1 MADRFVAVAG
11 NMGVGKTTL
20 VEYLATR
27 YGFQP
32 VYEPF
37 EDNPYLDAFY
47 KDMKAWGFHSQVWF
61 LAHKYRLH
69 RTLGNTAGTIVQDR
83 TIYEDA
89 EIFARYLYRSRR
101 MTKRDFK
108 TYTEMYT
115 AMRESLRPP
124 DLLIYLRCGVRSIRR
139 RLKRRGRPSEQAVPA
154 SYLRSLNKLYEE
166 WVERYDQ
173 SPVLVWDTERLD
185 YLEDLVGRLE
195 FQDAIEA
202 FL

>member
-20 VEYLATR
+20 VEYLSTR

-47 KDMKAWGFHSQVWF
+47 KDMKAWAFHSQVWF

-69 RTLGNTAGTIVQDR
+69 RTLGGAPGTIVQDR

-89 EIFARYLYRSRR
+89 EIFARYLHKSRR
-101 MTKRDFK
+101 MSSRDFD
-108 TYTEMYT
+108 TYNEMYT

-124 DLLIYLRCGVRSIRR
+124 DLLVYLRCGVRGIRR
-139 RLKRRGRPSEQAVPA
+139 RLERRGRPAEQAVPA
-154 SYLRSLNKLYEE
+154 SYLRALNQLYEE
-166 WVERYDQ
+166 WVGRYDQ

-185 YLEDLVGRLE
+185 YLEDLVGRIE
-195 FQDAIEA
+195 FQDAIES